1 MKTTEDKYIFL
12 AILGL
17 SFGAYMWWRKKQAA
31 APAAPAVASP
41 Q

>member
-17 SFGAYMWWRKKQAA
+17 SIGAYMWWRKKQAT
-31 APAAPAVASP
+31 APAQPAPIAP